1 MPEDVVGFVY
11 MITNTTNGRM
21 YIGKKLAK
29 FKRSRPPL
37 KGRRNKRRYKVNSD
51 WQDYYGSSDDLTLDV
66 NRLGKDKFSR
76 EILFYCKSKAELSY
90 VEAREQFARK
100 VLESN
105 DYYNG
110 HIRVRV
116 HGLADVGPAK
126 QMKHRMRRLVRAV
139 AGVIGLGAREPI
151 VRMKMS
157 QLDGSRVARVFD
169 QFFSQRDCVQKV
181 LKVAQQVRD
190 HDQGGVGGGLGVRE
204 ARHFGHELCHQAIQG
219 GGSGRHHSDA
229 PAL

>member
-1 MPEDVVGFVY
+1 MSFIHRSIFLAVNMFMLWTYQGNEITNMPEDVVGFVY

-37 KGRRNKRRYKVNSD
+37 KGRKNKRRYKVNSD
-51 WQDYYGSSDDLTLDV
+51 WQDYYGSSDDLTIDV
-66 NRLGKDKFSR
+66 NRLGKEKFRR

-90 VEAREQFARK
+90 VEAREQFAHK

-116 HGLADVGPAK
+116 HGKGIIK
-126 QMKHRMRRLVRAV
+126 
-139 AGVIGLGAREPI
+139 
-151 VRMKMS
+151 S
-157 QLDGSRVARVFD
+157 
-169 QFFSQRDCVQKV
+169 
-181 LKVAQQVRD
+181 
-190 HDQGGVGGGLGVRE
+190 
-204 ARHFGHELCHQAIQG
+204 
-219 GGSGRHHSDA
+219 
-229 PAL
+229 